1 MGILVCGLNGA
12 GKSTVGRTL
21 ADRLGYRFID
31 NEDLYFPKAG
41 SSYEFSNPR
50 SKEEVI
56 RMLEGRIAQNDKFVF
71 AAVRGDYGDKLISS
85 LQTIVLIE
93 TPKSVR
99 SRRVRD
105 RSFRKFGDRILQGG
119 DLYEKEER
127 WFAVVDSRPEDYVT
141 EWLEKVDRPVIRVDG
156 TLPIEKNVEHIV
168 SILT

>member
-56 RMLEGRIAQNDKFVF
+56 RMLEDRIAQNDKFVF

>member
-12 GKSTVGRTL
+12 GKSTVGRML
-21 ADRLGYRFID
+21 ADRLGYCFID

-56 RMLEGRIAQNDKFVF
+56 RMLEDRIAQNDKFVF

>member
-21 ADRLGYRFID
+21 ADRLGYLFID

-56 RMLEGRIAQNDKFVF
+56 RMLEDRIAQNDKFVF